1 MHNLVHVADVT
12 QDEPLPFSHF
22 GKASSC
28 VIYTY
33 LCALYK
39 RFMFEMHSKH
49 NGIDS
54 HSITVRFKS
63 GIKRLDDFSLN
74 VGENCKV
81 A

>member
-22 GKASSC
+22 GRASSC

-49 NGIDS
+49 
-54 HSITVRFKS
+54 ITVRFKS